1 MAYECCDT
9 DILNSDTDE
18 LSKRIDNLSQMRS
31 LPIEGNL
38 YPNNFMN
45 DGSQTKSSTIDALD
59 LRIDMVWKRP
69 GTQMNSQ
76 NRPLLKPMKIKTEH
90 ATSTNIETASL
101 SEAGATPKRTHMNV
115 HEMIHDVKGREQ
127 TCEEEK
133 FFSPSALPIGAND
146 CPTEISKPRLERQ
159 DAFYQLQ
166 MPQPNYYDVLYAPIG
181 ELEDTKY
188 DSSVLLG
195 DGFERQAVY
204 PKSQRQ
210 QSSLFQDD
218 KTETKD
224 RIVPQKF
231 SQLVHIPYVSSPYN
245 CMQWGDSDL
254 DDTGLMTAQ
263 EYVLDQGYRMPL
275 LKQLGNDDRSHSADL
290 YRQQSERPLSNKHIN
305 VRRPARKACPGE
317 KLPTYSAIEV
327 GADERVFIEAQA
339 QTDFDMET
347 CVSFVEPKTLNGVSC
362 VPLQCEAFT
371 RGHKKR
377 IVTEHDTPFK
387 VAAVNEPANSLNKEQ
402 IQNVMNDF
410 KAETQRLVTS
420 QMEKL
425 GKKLMQKLTTKTEKN
440 PKKKNRRVYCK
451 LCDCREHSIFD
462 CKSRHPNSKKH
473 GSKACFR
480 CGEDN
485 HGVMDCPKGSP
496 EPKGSGN

>member
-1 MAYECCDT
+1 CCDT
-9 DILNSDTDE
+9 DILNIDTDE
-18 LSKRIDNLSQMRS
+18 LKKIADLQQMRS
-31 LPIEGNL
+31 VPFEDNL
-38 YPNNFMN
+38 YPDNFMN

-69 GTQMNSQ
+69 STQMNSQ

-90 ATSTNIETASL
+90 ATSTNIETPSL

-115 HEMIHDVKGREQ
+115 HEVMQDIKGREQ

-133 FFSPSALPIGAND
+133 FFSPSALPKGAND
-146 CPTEISKPRLERQ
+146 CPTEISKPRLKRQ
-159 DAFYQLQ
+159 DAFYQLP
-166 MPQPNYYDVLYAPIG
+166 MPQPNYHDVLYAPIVK
-181 ELEDTKY
+181 LEDTKD

-204 PKSQRQ
+204 LKSQRQ

-231 SQLVHIPYVSSPYN
+231 SQSVHIPYVSSPYN
-245 CMQWGDSDL
+245 CMQWEDSDL

-275 LKQLGNDDRSHSADL
+275 LRQLGNDDRSHSADL
-290 YRQQSERPLSNKHIN
+290 YRHQNERPLSNDHIN

-317 KLPTYSAIEV
+317 KLPTYSAIGVE
-327 GADERVFIEAQA
+327 ADERVFIEDQA

-347 CVSFVEPKTLNGVSC
+347 RVSFVEPKTLNGVSR

-371 RGHKKR
+371 KGHKKR
-377 IVTEHDTPFK
+377 IVAEHDTPFK
-387 VAAVNEPANSLNKEQ
+387 VAAVDEPAISPNKEQ
-402 IQNVMNDF
+402 IQDVTSDF
-410 KAETQRLVTS
+410 KADMQRLVTS

-425 GKKLMQKLTTKTEKN
+425 SKQLMQKPTTKTEKN

-462 CKSRHPNSKKH
+462 CKFRHPNSKNH
-473 GSKACFR
+473 GSRACFR

-496 EPKGSGN
+496 EPSGN